1 MAYDW
6 EGTLFMNASEMVDN
20 QLLAN
25 LTSPL
30 QSHERLELLSCT
42 QDVMAGV
49 FTAKEESN
57 SAKDAFMI
65 VNVAD
70 PLEKLDNQVT
80 IRFSDAT
87 HLLMY
92 RLGEKKVVE
101 LPSDGVYTFNLLP
114 GEGRFVIPF

>member
-6 EGTLFMNASEMVDN
+6 AGSMFMNASEMVDN

-30 QSHERLELLSCT
+30 QSHERLEILSCT
-42 QDVMAGV
+42 QDVLAGV

-65 VNVAD
+65 VNMAD
-70 PLEKLDNQVT
+70 PLEKLDSQVT
-80 IRFSDAT
+80 VKFSNAT

-92 RLGEKKVVE
+92 RFGEKKVVE
-101 LPSDGVYTFNLLP
+101 LPSDGVYTFQLEP